1 VLVATGSAD
10 GMTVVSVAGGG
21 AEVLRE
27 TAIDFHR
34 LSPAAREYLL
44 DGSPAETES
53 LGEALVCGARF
64 GRALLCPVARRSHLV
79 GILAVEGAANLGVE
93 SREALTTL
101 CDELALLPPRG
112 TTRAGDTYY
121 PADYEW
127 LQALVEDISETIT
140 VMEADGSVRY
150 VSPNVE
156 QVLGYP
162 QEEYVGSNAFAYVHP
177 SDVEEISKSFF
188 ERQGSATGTSRPS
201 LEFRVRHAD
210 GSWRLMQITA
220 RDLLEDPAVRGV
232 VVTSRDVTAERRKER
247 ELRRSEARLQAVF
260 RQATEGMFLVD
271 METRCILESNAAVQ
285 RLLGYTDAELRGV
298 TLYDLVAHGRE
309 SVDANFRRVA
319 AGIHH
324 IGERRYRRKD
334 GSLVDVAASVSLVSF
349 RGRLVVSAVVRDI
362 GERKRAEAALRE
374 SEARFRMLVEQAAD
388 ALFVHDMSGRLVD
401 VNRRACKSLGCTK
414 DELLRLSVQDIEQNL
429 EPGELRTLW
438 KRVVD

>member
-188 ERQGSATGTSRPS
+188 ERQSSATGTSPS

-247 ELRRSEARLQAVF
+247 ELRRSEERLQAAF
-260 RQATEGMFLVD
+260 GQAIEGMFLVG

-298 TLYDLVAHGRE
+298 TLYGLVAHERE

-319 AGIHH
+319 EGIHH

-334 GSLVDVAASVSLVSF
+334 GSLVDVAASVSLATF
-349 RGRLVVSAVVRDI
+349 RGRLVVSTVVRDT
-362 GERKRAEAALRE
+362 GERKRAEAALQE

-388 ALFVHDMSGRLVD
+388 ALFVHDISGRRVD
-401 VNRRACKSLGCTK
+401 VNRRACKRLGYTK

-429 EPGELRTLW
+429 EPDELRTLW